1 LPNAFFHS
9 DYNRLHG
16 VFVETLKPAVQ
27 VKDMDACEHQ
37 PVDSGGPSEAD
48 WLEAVGGGSSAAGEG
63 EGEGEGNGE
72 EESEAEAPDSEAGE
86 DAGEVEGTVTG
97 GGTREREEEDE
108 EGTVT
113 GGGTREREEEEDEE
127 GTDGIEARLSS
138 SSMSSSCA
146 RRANAFRVVKSSCSG
161 SIHFLGA
168 TVYARR
174 SVIRSALVVACVCAA
189 SVAVVSDSVFTDAL
203 AHHYADAS
211 AFVSKVRTESED
223 NTEAMSEGVPSC
235 LAVHGEAESP
245 CRC

>member
-86 DAGEVEGTVTG
+86 DAGEV
-97 GGTREREEEDE
+97 

-223 NTEAMSEGVPSC
+223 NTEAMSESVPSC